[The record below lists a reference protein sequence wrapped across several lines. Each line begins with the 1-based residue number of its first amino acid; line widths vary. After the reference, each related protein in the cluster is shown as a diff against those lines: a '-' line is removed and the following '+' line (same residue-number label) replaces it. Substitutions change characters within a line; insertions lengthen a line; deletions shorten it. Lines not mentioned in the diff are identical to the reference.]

1 MKVKRIDIGIRGL
14 EDSLKDFAETWKS
27 VEAGKKK
34 MKKEVGIYFE
44 SIDDMRSVLTNN
56 RLAILRAI
64 RENNPK
70 SVYELSKI
78 LGRNLKNVNEDL
90 KLLADIG
97 LVTLEA
103 TKTDRKRI
111 KPHVDYAKI
120 TLEIPV

>member
-1 MKVKRIDIGIRGL
+1 MKVKRIDIGIKRL
-14 EDSLKDFAETWKS
+14 KDSLRDFAETWKS
-27 VEAGKKK
+27 VESGKRVR
-34 MKKEVGIYFE
+34 KEEGIYFE

-64 RENNPK
+64 RENKPK

-90 KLLADIG
+90 KLLAEIG

-103 TKTDRKRI
+103 TKKDRKRI
-111 KPHVDYAKI
+111 TPHVDYTKI
-120 TLEIPV
+120 TLEIAV

>member
-1 MKVKRIDIGIRGL
+1 MKVKRIDIGIKRL

-27 VEAGKKK
+27 VKTGKKVR
-34 MKKEVGIYFE
+34 KEEGIYFE
-44 SIDDMRSVLTNN
+44 SIDDMRAVLTNN

-64 RENNPK
+64 RENKPK
-70 SVYELSKI
+70 SVYELSKM

-90 KLLADIG
+90 KLLAEIG

-111 KPHVDYAKI
+111 TPHVDYGKI

>member
-1 MKVKRIDIGIRGL
+1 MKVKRIDIGIKRL

-27 VEAGKKK
+27 VKTGKKVR
-34 MKKEVGIYFE
+34 KEEGIYFE
-44 SIDDMRSVLTNN
+44 SIDDMRAVLTNN

-64 RENNPK
+64 RENKPK
-70 SVYELSKI
+70 SVYELSKM

-90 KLLADIG
+90 KLFAEIG

-103 TKTDRKRI
+103 TKKGRKRI
-111 KPHVDYAKI
+111 TPHVDYAKI

>member
-1 MKVKRIDIGIRGL
+1 MKVKRIDIGIKRL

-27 VEAGKKK
+27 METGKKVR
-34 MKKEVGIYFE
+34 KEEGIYFE
-44 SIDDMRSVLTNN
+44 SIDDMRAVLTNN

-64 RENNPK
+64 RENKPK

-90 KLLADIG
+90 KLLAEIG

-111 KPHVDYAKI
+111 TPHVDYGKI